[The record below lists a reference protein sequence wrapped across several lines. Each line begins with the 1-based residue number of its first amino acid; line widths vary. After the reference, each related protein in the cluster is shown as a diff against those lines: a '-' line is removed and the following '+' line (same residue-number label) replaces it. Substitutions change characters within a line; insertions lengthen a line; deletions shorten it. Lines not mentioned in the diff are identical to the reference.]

1 MTAGPRVPGS
11 DHVDALVAALDL
23 IRAGAAQTRPE
34 LVRQTGLG
42 RTVVTQRVQHLL
54 DVGVVE
60 EAGLGP
66 STGGRQPRALRLRA
80 DAGHVLVA
88 DVGATSLNVGVTDLT
103 GRILEHDEEPA
114 DVADGPDAVLSRIE
128 TLFDA
133 ILAARV
139 TAAPVVGVGVG
150 LPGPVEF
157 ATGRPIAPPI
167 MPGWDEYPVRPRLA
181 ARYGAPVWVDNDVN
195 LMALGELRAGPARGE
210 HDLVFVKI
218 GTGIGAGL
226 VSGGALHR
234 GAQGCAGDVGHV
246 AVTDAPEVVCRCGNV
261 GCLEALAGGAA
272 IARHGHA
279 AAIAGRSPFLAAILE
294 AGEPVDA
301 RAVAQA
307 AEHGDAV
314 ALELLV
320 EAGHIVGRT
329 LASIVN
335 LFNPSIVVI
344 GGGVASSGDALLAAI
359 RQAIYSRSL
368 PLATRHLRVVRSEL
382 GDSAALLGAAHMV
395 VDELFS
401 RERLGSWIDGGVP
414 AIRPE
419 LADIA

>member
-1 MTAGPRVPGS
+1 MPTGPRFPGS
-11 DHVDALVAALDL
+11 DDLDALVAVLSP
-23 IRAGAAQTRPE
+23 IRTGAARTRPE
-34 LVRQTGLG
+34 LARHTGLG
-42 RTVVTQRVQHLL
+42 RTVVTQRVQRLL
-54 DVGVVE
+54 DAGVVE

-66 STGGRQPRALRLRA
+66 STGGRQPRELRLRA

-88 DVGATSLNVGVTDLT
+88 DVGATSIAVGLTDLS
-103 GRILEHDEEPA
+103 GRILDRHEEPA
-114 DVADGPDAVLSRIE
+114 EVSDGPEAVLSRIE
-128 TLFDA
+128 TLLDA
-133 ILAARV
+133 LLTARA
-139 TAAPVVGVGVG
+139 TAATVAGVGVG

-195 LMALGELRAGPARGE
+195 LMALGELRAGPAHGE
-210 HDLVFVKI
+210 RDLVFVKI

-272 IARHGHA
+272 IGRRGHA
-279 AAIAGRSPFLAAILE
+279 AALEGRSPFLAGVLE

-301 RAVAQA
+301 RAVARA
-307 AEHGDAV
+307 AAHGDAA

-320 EAGHIVGRT
+320 EAGRLVGRT
-329 LASIVN
+329 LATIVN
-335 LFNPSIVVI
+335 LLNPSLVVV
-344 GGGVASSGDALLAAI
+344 GGGVAGSGDALLAAI
-359 RQAIYSRSL
+359 RQVVYSRSL

-401 RERLGSWIDGGVP
+401 RERLGSWIDGGLP

-419 LADIA
+419 LADLA